1 MDEWRA
7 ADDPA
12 CPACGESLAATAV
25 ECPACGE
32 QLVSEEVAALLDERM
47 SAAYDGDVNAA
58 PRWAVLLTGL
68 ALGVAIAPLFAY
80 AVAIAVGD
88 LPFLAIAGLLLA
100 GWLGSA
106 AALARLPNPSAALA
120 RGLYLVVAG
129 VLAVVAAL
137 GYDSLSGGGVGSD
150 RTLLVAAALAV
161 PAIVAA
167 LLARRVS
174 ERAARQARGEPGPL
188 HERAGFGS
196 EGATDES
203 ADENP

>member
-1 MDEWRA
+1 MDEWRT

-12 CPACGESLAATAV
+12 CPACGEPLAPTAT
-25 ECPACGE
+25 ECPTCGE
-32 QLVSEEVAALLDERM
+32 RLVSEEVATLLDERT
-47 SAAYDGDVNAA
+47 SVAYDGDVNAA

-68 ALGVAIAPLFAY
+68 TLGIAIAPLLAY
-80 AVAIAVGD
+80 AVVIAVGD
-88 LPFLAIAGLLLA
+88 LPFVAVVGLLLA

-129 VLAVVAAL
+129 VLAVMVAL
-137 GYDSLSGGGVGSD
+137 GYDSLSGGGVGSE
-150 RTLLVAAALAV
+150 RTLFVAAVLAV
-161 PAIVAA
+161 PAIAAA

-196 EGATDES
+196 EDATDES